1 MKACAILNPGPES
14 RLALV
19 EEPMPTPE
27 AGELLIRVRAAG
39 VNRGDLLQRAGRYPP
54 PPGVS
59 HCPGL
64 EVAGE
69 VVALGQNSQGF
80 DLGDRVCALLSG
92 GGYAEYVTAPEALC
106 FKVPASLSDAE
117 AAALP
122 EALFTLWDNVFRR
135 GRLTSGETLLIQGG
149 TSGIGTLTIPI
160 ARHFGA
166 RVIATAGTAEK
177 CIALEQM
184 GATPICYRS
193 EDLKSRVLA
202 LTEQKGVDVILD
214 LVGGPLL
221 KTHLELLREEG
232 RLVIIAV
239 QGGFKTEVN
248 LLPLL
253 TKRLSVSGSTLR
265 SRSLTEKARLAL
277 EIKESLWPL
286 VERGEFKPTLASVFP
301 LKQAEAAHALMASSQ
316 HIGKIILEVQH

>member
-80 DLGDRVCALLSG
+80 DVGDRVCALLSG

-221 KTHLELLREEG
+221 ETHLELLREEG

-301 LKQAEAAHALMASSQ
+301 LKHAEAAHALMASSQ

>member
-59 HCPGL
+59 QCPGL

-80 DLGDRVCALLSG
+80 DVGDRVCALLSG

-166 RVIATAGTAEK
+166 HVIATAGTAEK
-177 CIALEQM
+177 CVALEQL

-202 LTEQKGVDVILD
+202 LTEQKGLDVILD

-301 LKQAEAAHALMASSQ
+301 LKNAEAAHALMASSQ